1 MHATT
6 FSHDV
11 ARPVGR
17 CAATDRDLSPG
28 EAYVAALVEAPG
40 SEQLTRLDFAADAWE
55 GGARPEAPAAL
66 FAHWRS
72 VVPEPGRPERSLIGE
87 GEVMDL
93 FEQLEGADEPG
104 RQAFRY
110 VLAILL
116 IRKRRLVYDGG
127 RPAEPKRG
135 VEGLMFVRPWTR
147 KGEPEAPVSEVVDPG
162 LDEETLAAV
171 TEQIG
176 RVMNLETD
184 G

>member
-1 MHATT
+1 MQPTS
-6 FSHDV
+6 FSQDV

-17 CAATDRDLSPG
+17 CAATGRELSQG
-28 EAYVAALVEAPG
+28 EPYVAALVEEPG
-40 SEQLTRLDFAADAWE
+40 EEQLARLDFSADAWE

-72 VVPEPGRPERSLIGE
+72 VVPEPGRPQRPLIGE

-93 FEQLEGADEPG
+93 FEQLEGADEPQ

-110 VLAILL
+110 VLALLL
-116 IRKRRLVYDGG
+116 IRKRRLVYEGG
-127 RPAEPKRG
+127 RPADTKRG
-135 VEGLMFVRPWTR
+135 VEGVMYARPWTR
-147 KGEPEAPVSEVVDPG
+147 KDQTPAPVTEVIDPG
-162 LDEETLAAV
+162 LDEETIAAV

-176 RVMNLETD
+176 RVMNLEAE